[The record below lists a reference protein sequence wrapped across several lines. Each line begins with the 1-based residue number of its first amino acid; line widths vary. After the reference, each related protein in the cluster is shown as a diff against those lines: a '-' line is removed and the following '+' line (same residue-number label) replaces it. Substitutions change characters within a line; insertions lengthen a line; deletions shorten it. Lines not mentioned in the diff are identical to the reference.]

1 MPNYNSSVLLFAI
14 TFILVLPECCYGAM
28 LRGNLQSRSKP
39 YTNQHDRPKYDQRQH
54 SHRFVMTNACMNNV
68 RIHTRHFDGE
78 LKHTLFDTV
87 QMNQAIELSTHTH
100 MSTDSNT
107 DSHTPKQITAAL
119 VALELDGKDH
129 YAPECALGT
138 KGYIQYSDGFCY
150 KFYYSPDLIITC
162 NNSDGGS
169 SSKYEDEKIMTVPRV
184 RSW

>member
-169 SSKYEDEKIMTVPRV
+169 SSKHEDEGIMTVPRV
-184 RSW
+184 SSW